1 MLETML
7 ISTGAVV
14 LAEMGDKTQL
24 LALLLAARFHK
35 TAPIVLGIL
44 IATLFNHGLAG
55 AFGGWITTQFTPE
68 TLKWILAGGFIA
80 MGLWML
86 IPDKEDGES
95 IDSPWL
101 KKAGVFTATLITFF
115 LAEVGDKTQVA
126 TIALAAKYSP
136 FWVVMGTTLG
146 MLIADVPPVYLGDR
160 MSAKLPMKWIHAVCA
175 LLFIGLGV
183 ATVVFS

>member
-1 MLETML
+1 MLETIL
-7 ISTGAVV
+7 VSTGAVV

-35 TAPIVLGIL
+35 SVPIVLGIL
-44 IATLFNHGLAG
+44 VATLFNHGLAG
-55 AFGGWITTQFTPE
+55 AFGGWITTQFSAE

-86 IPDKEDGES
+86 IPDKEDGAS

-126 TIALAAKYSP
+126 TIALAAKYPP
-136 FWVVMGTTLG
+136 FWVVMGTTAG
-146 MLIADVPPVYLGDR
+146 MLIADVPAVFLGDK
-160 MSAKLPMKWIHAVCA
+160 MSAKMPMKWIHAVCA
-175 LLFIGLGV
+175 LLFVALGV
-183 ATVVFS
+183 GTLAFS